1 MDKNKKNITNM
12 KENENKLSLHK
23 LYEIENIN
31 SNFFKN
37 AIILKLLDSKELL
50 YVIQEKKDNS
60 QSYLVEL
67 YDLINKKV
75 LLTTKLQ
82 DIIADIILLDNND
95 IAYFVSGGAKI
106 EDKLL
111 TVLKGSVQIIN
122 ISNLEKKI
130 IQCETPELEDHSLFC
145 NLFPITIKDKIG
157 VGVVFDFEIYIFLKT
172 NENEKYENFKK
183 IENFGT
189 LSDYYIYKNYF
200 VSYGFEEFHYY
211 DLDKNFELKTYDK
224 LKSEDIN
231 IKTFLLFAKYRMK
244 IQISD
249 HIFIFPF
256 NKKNIIFFDADQCKV
271 INILEIKG
279 NEFNVKSEI
288 EVKQMLFI
296 NNYLL
301 LLIQILSNDK
311 TKLVKYSIDEAT
323 LGINYIS
330 SLDFGKFKENSIFLK
345 KNILYI
351 VKYGNYPEDKIE
363 KLEIYDID
371 I

>member
-1 MDKNKKNITNM
+1 MDKDKKNITNM
-12 KENENKLSLHK
+12 EENENKLSLHK
-23 LYEIENIN
+23 LYEIESIN
-31 SNFFKN
+31 SNSFKN
-37 AIILKLLDSKELL
+37 VIILQLLESKELL
-50 YVIQEKKDNS
+50 YVIQEENS
-60 QSYLVEL
+60 QSYLIEL

-75 LLTTKLQ
+75 LLTKKLH
-82 DIIADIILLDNND
+82 DIPHIILLDNND
-95 IAYFVSGGAKI
+95 IAYFVHGGVKI
-106 EDKLL
+106 EEKIL

-122 ISNLEKKI
+122 ITNPETKI

-145 NLFPITIKDKIG
+145 NLFPIIIKDKIG
-157 VGVVFDFEIYIFLKT
+157 VGVAFDFEIYIFLKS
-172 NENEKYENFKK
+172 NFGEKYENFKK

-279 NEFNVKSEI
+279 NEFNVKSEF

-301 LLIQILSNDK
+301 LLIQRLINDK
-311 TKLVKYSIDEAT
+311 AILVKYSIDEAT
-323 LGINYIS
+323 LNINYIS
-330 SLDFGKFKENSIFLK
+330 SLDLGNFKENFIAFK
-345 KNILYI
+345 KNVLYI
-351 VKYGNYPEDKIE
+351 VKYGNYQEDKKE
-363 KLEIYDID
+363 KLEIYEFDI
-371 I
+371 